1 MLAVVIEITSY
12 LHHVTPTK
20 YENRETIETKD
31 TCFWEERFIDRSF
44 LLLEILKAEIL
55 WPPPPP
61 PPPPPQPPVTPF
73 LPPHGKT
80 SLKRPWGIEL
90 SPQHRVI

>member
-55 WPPPPP
+55 CP
-61 PPPPPQPPVTPF
+61 TPATPRHP
-73 LPPHGKT
+73 LP
-80 SLKRPWGIEL
+80 
-90 SPQHRVI
+90 SPSWKNKSQKAMGNRVKSSA

>member
-1 MLAVVIEITSY
+1 MSNLHNMLAVVIEITSY

-55 WPPPPP
+55 CPPPPP
-61 PPPPPQPPVTPF
+61 PRPPPP
-73 LPPHGKT
+73 PHADVHQET
-80 SLKRPWGIEL
+80 SKNQRAATLKNHFE
-90 SPQHRVI
+90 

>member
-1 MLAVVIEITSY
+1 MSNLHNMLAVVIEITSY

-55 WPPPPP
+55 CPPPSWKNKS
-61 PPPPPQPPVTPF
+61 QKAM
-73 LPPHGKT
+73 GN
-80 SLKRPWGIEL
+80 
-90 SPQHRVI
+90 RVKSSA